1 MNLVYTLLY
10 ILIMGAAYGLV
21 LFVIATGMSL
31 TLGLMRVVNM
41 SHGAIY
47 MFAGYCG
54 LEIYSRTGNWVLAIV
69 VSALVGA
76 ALGAFLEIG
85 FLRRLYKH
93 PTYQVLL
100 TIGII
105 NILNNVAQWIWG
117 GQPMTAP
124 TPAFLAGGFKLG
136 TMQVPW
142 IRVFMIAFGGIMC
155 VLLWLLQ
162 DKTRVGAMVRAG
174 MDNREIAGTLG
185 INNKLIF
192 TGVFILGSLVAGAS
206 VMIGGSVTGVGAGTA
221 WSVLLNS
228 IIVVVVGG
236 TGSIQGALLGGLII
250 GVANAFGTVYLPD
263 LTQFLMYLILII
275 VLLIKPSGL
284 LGRKVDVHKAIE
296 ADLEKTGSKGHGDPM
311 PRSEVVIRNG
321 RLTPKLAAFRAVPY
335 LVVIVFL
342 VLCPLFMKNTTVSLM
357 SKCLIFALFAA
368 SLDVIMGYGGM
379 RSFGHAAYFGLGG
392 YTVTIL
398 YNHLSFT
405 NFFAVAAIVIVFCAI
420 MAAII
425 SYFTLKFSGTYFLI
439 VTMAFGQLLSA
450 VAIKWI
456 KVTGGNDGQSGRRP
470 DLGFEKAIWGESFK
484 WDQTKLFYLVLICFV
499 ICFVLLKLIMRSSFG
514 RTIVGVRENEG
525 RMRALGYNTWGTKYM
540 ACIIAAVF
548 AGVAGML
555 YAYIYM
561 IMTPSDL
568 DLTTSAKPM
577 LMVIMGGGSTLWG
590 PAIGGFI
597 ITLFETY
604 AARWDAQRWPLFLGL
619 LYVVCVLFLRG
630 GISPYLTRLY
640 NFVGSKLFPN
650 GKGAVSVKHA
660 AAENVGE
667 EMKK

>member
-1 MNLVYTLLY
+1 MNLLMTLLG

-54 LEIYSRTGNWVLAIV
+54 IAVYSRTQNWFLAIIV
-69 VSALVGA
+69 GTLVGA
-76 ALGAFLEIG
+76 ALGAVLEIG

-100 TIGII
+100 TIGMI

-124 TPAFLAGGFKLG
+124 IPDFLTGGFPMG
-136 TMQVPW
+136 SITVPW
-142 IRVFMIAFGGIMC
+142 IRVFMIIFGGIMC
-155 VLLWLLQ
+155 ILLWLLQ

-174 MDNREIAGTLG
+174 MDNREVAATLG

-192 TGVFILGSLVAGAS
+192 TGVFILGSAVAGAS
-206 VMIGGSVTGVGAGTA
+206 AMIGGSVTGVGAGTA

-250 GVANAFGTVYLPD
+250 GVANAFGTVYLPNM
-263 LTQFLMYLILII
+263 TPFLMYLILII

-284 LGRKVDVHKAIE
+284 LGRKVDVNKAIE
-296 ADLEKTGSKGHGDPM
+296 ADLEKTGSKGHPDPM
-311 PRSEVVIRNG
+311 PRAEVVIRNG
-321 RLTPKLAAFRAVPY
+321 RLTAKMSAFRAVPY
-335 LVVIVFL
+335 LVCVLFL
-342 VLCPLFMKNTTVSLM
+342 VLCPLFMKPVTVSMM
-357 SKCLIFALFAA
+357 SKALIFALFAA
-368 SLDVIMGYGGM
+368 SLDVVMGYGGM

-392 YTVTIL
+392 YTVTLL
-398 YNHLSFT
+398 YTHANIT
-405 NFFAVAAIVIVFCAI
+405 NFWLVLIAVLVVCAAFG
-420 MAAII
+420 AII

-450 VAIKWI
+450 VATKWI
-456 KVTGGNDGQSGRRP
+456 AFTGGSDGQSGHRP
-470 DLGFEKAIWGESFK
+470 DLGFSIK
-484 WDQTKLFYLVLICFV
+484 WNQTKLFYFVLICFLV
-499 ICFVLLKLIMRSSFG
+499 CFIILKLIMRSSFG
-514 RTIVGVRENEG
+514 RSIVGIRENEG
-525 RMRALGYNTWGTKYM
+525 RMKALGYNTWKTKYV
-540 ACIIAAVF
+540 ACIIAAIF
-548 AGVAGML
+548 AGIAGML

-561 IMTPSDL
+561 IMTPTDL

-604 AARWDAQRWPLFLGL
+604 SGQFAPERWPLLLGL

-640 NFVGSKLFPN
+640 NWVGYKLFPN
-650 GKGAVSVKHA
+650 GEGTLVPKKAKKA

>member
-1 MNLVYTLLY
+1 MDLLMTQLG

-54 LEIYSRTGNWVLAIV
+54 IAVYTKTQNWFLAIIV
-69 VSALVGA
+69 GALVGG
-76 ALGAFLEIG
+76 ALGAILEIG

-100 TIGII
+100 TIGVI
-105 NILNNVAQWIWG
+105 NILNNIAQQIWG
-117 GQPMTAP
+117 GQPMSAP
-124 TPAFLAGGFKLG
+124 IPTFLNGGFYMG
-136 TMQVPW
+136 SFQIPW
-142 IRVFMIAFGGIMC
+142 IRIFMLAFGAVMC

-174 MDNREIAGTLG
+174 MDNREIAASVG

-192 TGVFILGSLVAGAS
+192 TGVFVLGSLVAGAS
-206 VMIGGSVTGVGAGTA
+206 AMIGGSVTGVGAGTA

-250 GVANAFGTVYLPD
+250 GIANAFGTVYLAD
-263 LTQFLMYLILII
+263 LTPFLMYLILII

-284 LGRKVDVHKAIE
+284 LGRKVDVNKAIE
-296 ADLEKTGSKGHGDPM
+296 ADLEKTGAKGHNDPM
-311 PRSEVVIRNG
+311 PRAEYVIRG
-321 RLTPKLAAFRAVPY
+321 GKLTPKMTAFRVVPY
-335 LVVIVFL
+335 AVVLVFL
-342 VLCPLFMKNTTVSLM
+342 ALCPLFLKNVTISML
-357 SKCLIFALFAA
+357 SKCLVFALFAA

-392 YTVTIL
+392 YTVVLL
-398 YNHLSFT
+398 YNHAGLN
-405 NFFAVAAIVIVFCAI
+405 NFWVALIVAIVVCAVFG
-420 MAAII
+420 AII

-450 VAIKWI
+450 VATKWI
-456 KVTGGNDGQSGRRP
+456 TFTGGNDGMSGPRP
-470 DLGFEKAIWGESFK
+470 NLGWSIK
-484 WDQTKLFYLVLICFV
+484 WTPGKLFYFVLIVAV
-499 ICFVLLKLIMRSSFG
+499 ICFVLLKLFMHSSFG
-514 RTIVGVRENEG
+514 RSIVGVRENEG
-525 RMRALGYNTWGTKYM
+525 RMKALGYNTWATKYM
-540 ACIIAAVF
+540 GCIIAAVF
-548 AGVAGML
+548 AGIAGLL
-555 YAYIYM
+555 YAYTYM
-561 IMTPSDL
+561 IMTPTDL
-568 DLTTSAKPM
+568 DLTNSAKPM

-590 PAIGGFI
+590 PALGGFI
-597 ITLFETY
+597 ITMFETY
-604 AARWDAQRWPLFLGL
+604 SGNFAPQHWPLLLGL

-630 GISPYLTRLY
+630 GISPYLIRLY
-640 NFVGSKLFPN
+640 NFVGYKLFPN
-650 GKGAVSVKHA
+650 GKGAMKGGSA
-660 AAENVGE
+660 VGE
-667 EMKK
+667 TAGKEAE

>member
-1 MNLVYTLLY
+1 MDTLLTILG

-54 LEIYSRTGNWVLAIV
+54 IWIYGHTQNWFLAIIV
-69 VSALVGA
+69 GAVVGA
-76 ALGAFLEIG
+76 ALGAILEIG
-85 FLRRLYKH
+85 FLRRLYKY

-100 TIGII
+100 TIGMI

-124 TPAFLAGGFKLG
+124 IPSFLTGGFPMG
-136 TMQVPW
+136 NITVPW
-142 IRVFMIAFGGIMC
+142 IRVFMIIFGGIMC
-155 VLLWLLQ
+155 ILLWLLQ
-162 DKTRVGAMVRAG
+162 DKTRIGAMVRAG
-174 MDNREIAGTLG
+174 MDNREVAATLG

-192 TGVFILGSLVAGAS
+192 TGVFILGSMVAGAS
-206 VMIGGSVTGVGAGTA
+206 AMIGGSVTGVGAGTA

-263 LTQFLMYLILII
+263 LTQFLIYLILII

-284 LGRKVDVHKAIE
+284 LGRKVDVNKAIE
-296 ADLEKTGSKGHGDPM
+296 ADLEKTGSKGHPDPM
-311 PRSEVVIRNG
+311 PRAEVVIRDG
-321 RLTPKLAAFRAVPY
+321 RLTPKMSAFRAVPY
-335 LVVIVFL
+335 LVCVVFL
-342 VLCPLFMKNTTVSLM
+342 LLCPLFLKPTTVSML

-368 SLDVIMGYGGM
+368 SLDVVMGYGGM

-392 YTVTIL
+392 YTVTLL
-398 YNHLSFT
+398 YNHANIT
-405 NFFAVAAIVIVFCAI
+405 NFWLVLLVVLVVCAI
-420 MAAII
+420 FGAAI

-450 VAIKWI
+450 VAVKWI
-456 KVTGGNDGQSGRRP
+456 AFTGGSDGQSGHRP
-470 DLGFEKAIWGESFK
+470 DLGFVKIK
-484 WDQTKLFYLVLICFV
+484 WNQSSLFYFVLICFL
-499 ICFVLLKLIMRSSFG
+499 ICFIILKLIMRSSFG

-525 RMRALGYNTWGTKYM
+525 RMRALGYNTWQTKYV
-540 ACIIAAVF
+540 ACIVAAVF
-548 AGVAGML
+548 AGIAGML
-555 YAYIYM
+555 YSYIYL
-561 IMTPSDL
+561 IMTPTDF

-590 PAIGGFI
+590 PAIGGFV

-604 AARWDAQRWPLFLGL
+604 AGQFAPERWPLLLGL

-630 GISPYLTRLY
+630 GISPYLIRLY
-640 NFVGSKLFPN
+640 NWVGYKLFPD
-650 GKGAVSVKHA
+650 GKGALAPKKAKKAV
-660 AAENVGE
+660 VGE

>member
-1 MNLVYTLLY
+1 MDLFLTILG
-10 ILIMGAAYGLV
+10 ILIMGLANGLV

-54 LEIYSRTGNWVLAIV
+54 IAVYSATQNWFLAIIV
-69 VSALVGA
+69 GALVGA
-76 ALGAFLEIG
+76 ALGAVLEIG
-85 FLRRLYKH
+85 FLRRLYKY

-100 TIGII
+100 TIGVI

-124 TPAFLAGGFKLG
+124 IPKFLTGGFQMG
-136 TMQVPW
+136 NITVPW
-142 IRVFMIAFGGIMC
+142 IRIFMIIFGGIMC
-155 VLLWLLQ
+155 ILLWLLQ
-162 DKTRVGAMVRAG
+162 DRTRVGAMVRAG
-174 MDNREIAGTLG
+174 MDNREVAATLG

-206 VMIGGSVTGVGAGTA
+206 AMIGGSVTGVGAGTA
-221 WSVLLNS
+221 WSVLLDS

-236 TGSIQGALLGGLII
+236 TGSIQGALLGGVII
-250 GVANAFGTVYLPD
+250 GVANSFGTVYLPT
-263 LTQFLMYLILII
+263 LTPFLKYLVLII

-284 LGRKVDVHKAIE
+284 LGRKVDVNKAIE
-296 ADLEKTGSKGHGDPM
+296 ADLEKTGSKGHPDPM
-311 PRSEVVIRNG
+311 PRAEVVIRNG
-321 RLTPKLAAFRAVPY
+321 RLTAKMTAYRWVPS
-335 LVVIVFL
+335 LVCVLFL
-342 VLCPLFMKNTTVSLM
+342 VLCPLFMKPVTVSML
-357 SKCLIFALFAA
+357 SKALIFALFAA

-392 YTVTIL
+392 YTVTLL
-398 YNHLSFT
+398 YNHANIT
-405 NFFAVAAIVIVFCAI
+405 NFWLVLVAVLVVCAVFGAV
-420 MAAII
+420 I

-450 VAIKWI
+450 VATKWI
-456 KVTGGNDGQSGRRP
+456 AFTGGSDGQSSHRP
-470 DLGFEKAIWGESFK
+470 DLGFVNIK
-484 WDQTKLFYLVLICFV
+484 WNQTSLFYFVLICFL
-499 ICFVLLKLIMRSSFG
+499 ICFIILKLIMRSSFG
-514 RTIVGVRENEG
+514 RSIVGIRENEG
-525 RMRALGYNTWGTKYM
+525 RMKALGYNTWKTKYV
-540 ACIIAAVF
+540 ACIIAAIF
-548 AGVAGML
+548 AGIAGML
-555 YAYIYM
+555 YSYIYL
-561 IMTPSDL
+561 IMTPTDL

-590 PAIGGFI
+590 PVLGGFI

-604 AARWDAQRWPLFLGL
+604 AGQFAPERWPLLLGL

-630 GISPYLTRLY
+630 GISPYLIRLY
-640 NFVGSKLFPN
+640 NWVGYKLFPD
-650 GKGAVSVKHA
+650 GKGAIKCKSA
-660 AAENVGE
+660 AAENAGE

>member
-1 MNLVYTLLY
+1 MTQLG

-54 LEIYSRTGNWVLAIV
+54 IAAYSATKNWFVAIIV
-69 VSALVGA
+69 GALVGA
-76 ALGAFLEIG
+76 ALGAILEIG

-100 TIGII
+100 TIGVI

-124 TPAFLAGGFKLG
+124 IPSFLVGGFKMG
-136 TMQVPW
+136 SFTVPW
-142 IRVFMIAFGGIMC
+142 IRVFMLAFGAVMC

-162 DKTRVGAMVRAG
+162 DKTRIGAMVRAG
-174 MDNREIAGTLG
+174 MDNREIAASVG

-192 TGVFILGSLVAGAS
+192 TGVFILGSMVAGAS
-206 VMIGGSVTGVGAGTA
+206 SMIGGTVTGVGAGTA

-250 GVANAFGTVYLPD
+250 GVANAFGTVYLPN
-263 LTQFLMYLILII
+263 LTPFLMYLILII

-284 LGRKVDVHKAIE
+284 LGRKVDVNKAIE
-296 ADLEKTGSKGHGDPM
+296 ADLEKTGAKGHGDPM
-311 PRSEVVIRNG
+311 PRAEYVIRGG
-321 RLTPKLAAFRAVPY
+321 RLTPKMAAFRAIPY
-335 LVVIVFL
+335 AAFILFM
-342 VLCPLFMKNTTVSLM
+342 VLCPLFMKPVTLSML
-357 SKCLIFALFAA
+357 SKCMVFALFAA
-368 SLDVIMGYGGM
+368 SLDVVMGYGGM

-392 YTVTIL
+392 YTVTLL
-398 YNHLSFT
+398 YTHLQFT
-405 NFFAVAAIVIVFCAI
+405 NFWLVAIAVIVVCAAA
-420 MAAII
+420 AAII

-439 VTMAFGQLLSA
+439 VTMAFGQLLAA
-450 VAIKWI
+450 VATKAISF
-456 KVTGGNDGQSGRRP
+456 TGGNDGQSGYRP
-470 DLGFEKAIWGESFK
+470 KLGWTIK
-484 WDQTKLFYLVLICFV
+484 WDQAKLFYLVLIVFV
-499 ICFVLLKLIMRSSFG
+499 ICFILLKIIMHSSFG
-514 RTIVGVRENEG
+514 RSIVGVRENEG
-525 RMRALGYNTWGTKYM
+525 RMKALGYNTWSTKYM
-540 ACIIAAVF
+540 ACIIAAIF
-548 AGVAGML
+548 AGIAGMM
-555 YAYIYM
+555 YAYTYM
-561 IMTPSDL
+561 IMTPTDL

-577 LMVIMGGGSTLWG
+577 LMVIMGGGGTLWG

-604 AARWDAQRWPLFLGL
+604 AGNLAPERWPLMLGL

-630 GISPYLTRLY
+630 GVSPYLVRLY
-640 NFVGSKLFPN
+640 NWVGFKLFPE
-650 GKGAVSVKHA
+650 GKGAMSVKKA
-660 AAENVGE
+660 AANAGKEAE
-667 EMKK
+667 

>member
-1 MNLVYTLLY
+1 MDLFLTLLG
-10 ILIMGAAYGLV
+10 ILIMGAGYGLV

-54 LEIYSRTGNWVLAIV
+54 IAVYSSTKNWLLAIIV
-69 VSALVGA
+69 GALVGA
-76 ALGAFLEIG
+76 ALGAILEIG

-100 TIGII
+100 TIGMI

-124 TPAFLAGGFKLG
+124 IPSFLAGGFPMG
-136 TMQVPW
+136 NITVPW
-142 IRVFMIAFGGIMC
+142 IRVFMIVFGGVMC
-155 VLLWLLQ
+155 ILLWLLQ
-162 DKTRVGAMVRAG
+162 DKTRIGAMVRAG

-192 TGVFILGSLVAGAS
+192 TGVFILGSAIAGAS
-206 VMIGGSVTGVGAGTA
+206 VMIGGTVTGVGAGTA
-221 WSVLLNS
+221 WSILLNS

-263 LTQFLMYLILII
+263 LTQFLIYLILII

-284 LGRKVDVHKAIE
+284 LGRKVDVNKAIE
-296 ADLEKTGSKGHGDPM
+296 ADLEKTGAKGHGDPM
-311 PRSEVVIRNG
+311 PRAEVVIRNG
-321 RLTPKLAAFRAVPY
+321 RLTPKMSAFRAVPY
-335 LVVIVFL
+335 LVCLLFL
-342 VLCPLFMKNTTVSLM
+342 FLCPLFLKPTTVSML

-368 SLDVIMGYGGM
+368 SLDVVMGYGGM

-392 YTVTIL
+392 YTVTLL
-398 YNHLSFT
+398 YSHADIT
-405 NFFAVAAIVIVFCAI
+405 NFWLVLVAVIVVCAVFGAAISF
-420 MAAII
+420 
-425 SYFTLKFSGTYFLI
+425 FTLKFSGTYFLI

-456 KVTGGNDGQSGRRP
+456 AFTGGSDGQSGHRP
-470 DLGFEKAIWGESFK
+470 DLGFNIK
-484 WDQTKLFYLVLICFV
+484 WDQSKLFYFVLICFLV
-499 ICFVLLKLIMRSSFG
+499 CFIVLRLIMRSSFG

-540 ACIIAAVF
+540 ACIIAAIF
-548 AGVAGML
+548 AGIAGML
-555 YAYIYM
+555 YSYIYL
-561 IMTPSDL
+561 IMTPTDL

-604 AARWDAQRWPLFLGL
+604 AGKFAPERWPLLLGL

-640 NFVGSKLFPN
+640 NWVGFKLFPN
-650 GKGAVSVKHA
+650 GEGAVAPKKAKKA
-660 AAENVGE
+660 AAGNVGE

>member
-1 MNLVYTLLY
+1 MDLFLTLLG
-10 ILIMGAAYGLV
+10 ILIMGAGYGLV

-54 LEIYSRTGNWVLAIV
+54 IAVYSSTKNWLLAIIV
-69 VSALVGA
+69 GALVGA
-76 ALGAFLEIG
+76 ALGAILEIG

-100 TIGII
+100 TIGMI

-124 TPAFLAGGFKLG
+124 IPSFLAGGFPMG
-136 TMQVPW
+136 NITVPW
-142 IRVFMIAFGGIMC
+142 IRVFMIVFGGVMC
-155 VLLWLLQ
+155 ILLWLLQ
-162 DKTRVGAMVRAG
+162 DKTRIGAMVRAG

-192 TGVFILGSLVAGAS
+192 TGVFILGSAIAGAS
-206 VMIGGSVTGVGAGTA
+206 VMIGGTVTGVGAGTA

-263 LTQFLMYLILII
+263 LTQFLIYLILII

-284 LGRKVDVHKAIE
+284 LGRKVDVNKAIE
-296 ADLEKTGSKGHGDPM
+296 ADLEKTGAKGHGDPM
-311 PRSEVVIRNG
+311 PRAEVVIRNG
-321 RLTPKLAAFRAVPY
+321 RLTPKMSAFRAVPY
-335 LVVIVFL
+335 LVCLLFL
-342 VLCPLFMKNTTVSLM
+342 FLCPLFLKPTTVSML

-368 SLDVIMGYGGM
+368 SLDVVMGYGGM

-392 YTVTIL
+392 YTVTLL
-398 YNHLSFT
+398 YSHADIT
-405 NFFAVAAIVIVFCAI
+405 NFWLVLIAVIVVCAVFG
-420 MAAII
+420 AAI

-456 KVTGGNDGQSGRRP
+456 AFTGGSDGQSGHRP
-470 DLGFEKAIWGESFK
+470 DLGFNIK
-484 WDQTKLFYLVLICFV
+484 WDQSKLFYFVLICFLV
-499 ICFVLLKLIMRSSFG
+499 CFIVLRLIMRSSFG

-540 ACIIAAVF
+540 ACIIAAIF
-548 AGVAGML
+548 AGIAGML
-555 YAYIYM
+555 YSYIYL
-561 IMTPSDL
+561 IMTPTDL

-604 AARWDAQRWPLFLGL
+604 AGKFAPERWPLLLGL

-640 NFVGSKLFPN
+640 NWVGFKLFPN
-650 GKGAVSVKHA
+650 GEGAVAPKKAKKA
-660 AAENVGE
+660 AAGNVGE

>member
-1 MNLVYTLLY
+1 MNLIMTLLG

-54 LEIYSRTGNWVLAIV
+54 IEVYSRTQNWFLAIIV
-69 VSALVGA
+69 GTLVGA
-76 ALGAFLEIG
+76 VLGAILEIG

-100 TIGII
+100 TIGMI

-124 TPAFLAGGFKLG
+124 IPAFLTGGFEMG
-136 TMQVPW
+136 NITVPW
-142 IRVFMIAFGGIMC
+142 IRVFMIVFGGIMC

-162 DKTRVGAMVRAG
+162 DKTRIGAMVRAG
-174 MDNREIAGTLG
+174 MDNREIAATLG

-192 TGVFILGSLVAGAS
+192 TGVFILGSAIAGAS

-250 GVANAFGTVYLPD
+250 GVANAFGTVYLPN
-263 LTQFLMYLILII
+263 LTPFLMYLILII

-284 LGRKVDVHKAIE
+284 LGRKVDVNKAIE
-296 ADLEKTGSKGHGDPM
+296 ADLEKTGAKGHPDPM
-311 PRSEVVIRNG
+311 PRAEVVIRNG
-321 RLTPKLAAFRAVPY
+321 RLTPKMSAFRAVPY
-335 LVVIVFL
+335 LVCLLFL
-342 VLCPLFMKNTTVSLM
+342 VLCPLFMKPVTVSMM
-357 SKCLIFALFAA
+357 SKALIFALFAA

-392 YTVTIL
+392 YTVTLL
-398 YNHLSFT
+398 YNHAGIT
-405 NFFAVAAIVIVFCAI
+405 NFWLVLIAVLVVCAVFGAV
-420 MAAII
+420 I

-450 VAIKWI
+450 VATKWI
-456 KVTGGNDGQSGRRP
+456 AFTGGSDGQSGHRP
-470 DLGFEKAIWGESFK
+470 DLGFVTIK
-484 WDQTKLFYLVLICFV
+484 WDQTKLFYFVLVCFLICF
-499 ICFVLLKLIMRSSFG
+499 IILKLIMRSSFG
-514 RTIVGVRENEG
+514 RSIVGVRENEG
-525 RMRALGYNTWGTKYM
+525 RMKALGYNTWKTKYV
-540 ACIIAAVF
+540 ACIVAAIF
-548 AGVAGML
+548 AGIAGML
-555 YAYIYM
+555 YSYIYL
-561 IMTPSDL
+561 IMTPTDL

-590 PAIGGFI
+590 PVLGGFI

-604 AARWDAQRWPLFLGL
+604 AGQIAPDRWPLLLGL

-640 NFVGSKLFPN
+640 NWVGFKLFPD
-650 GKGAVSVKHA
+650 GKGALVPKKA

>member
-1 MNLVYTLLY
+1 MYNLG
-10 ILIMGAAYGLV
+10 ILIMGLAYGLV

-47 MFAGYCG
+47 MFAGYTG
-54 LEIYSRTGNWVLAIV
+54 ISVYSVTQNWFLAILTG
-69 VSALVGA
+69 AAVGA

-100 TIGII
+100 TIGVI
-105 NILNNVAQWIWG
+105 NILNNVAEWIWG
-117 GQPMTAP
+117 GQPTTSP
-124 TPAFLAGGFKLG
+124 IPGFLQGGFPLG
-136 TMQVPW
+136 GFQVPW
-142 IRVFMIAFGGIMC
+142 IRIAMIVFGGIMC
-155 VLLWLLQ
+155 ILLWLLQ

-174 MDNREIAGTLG
+174 MDNREIAASLG

-192 TGVFILGSLVAGAS
+192 TGVFILGSMIAGAS
-206 VMIGGSVTGVGAGTA
+206 VMIGGTVTGVGAGTA

-236 TGSIQGALLGGLII
+236 TGSIQGALLGGMII
-250 GVANAFGTVYLPD
+250 GIANAFGTVYIPA
-263 LTQFLMYLILII
+263 LTPFLMYLILII

-284 LGRKVDVHKAIE
+284 LGRKVDVNKAIE
-296 ADLEKTGSKGHGDPM
+296 ADLEKTGARGHGDPM
-311 PRSEVVIRNG
+311 PAAEYVIRNG
-321 RLTPKLAAFRAVPY
+321 RLTAKMKIFRAAPWAIVLILLALVP
-335 LVVIVFL
+335 VIFAGQ
-342 VLCPLFMKNTTVSLM
+342 NTVISMM

-392 YTVTIL
+392 YTVTLL
-398 YNHLSFT
+398 YNHADSKNIWL
-405 NFFAVAAIVIVFCAI
+405 ALIVAIVVTAVFGAV
-420 MAAII
+420 I

-456 KVTGGNDGQSGRRP
+456 KFTGGNDGSNGPRP
-470 DLGFEKAIWGESFK
+470 DLGSIFGKIK
-484 WDQTKLFYLVLICFV
+484 WNQTKLFYLFLIIVV
-499 ICFVLLKLIMRSSFG
+499 ICFILLKIIMKSSFG

-525 RMRALGYNTWGTKYM
+525 RMKALGYNTWQTKYV

-548 AGVAGML
+548 AGIAGVL
-555 YAYIYM
+555 YAYAYM
-561 IMTPSDL
+561 IMVPSNL

-590 PAIGGFI
+590 PAIGAFI
-597 ITLFETY
+597 ITIFETY
-604 AARWDAQRWPLFLGL
+604 AGIIMPDRWPLLLGL

-630 GISPYLTRLY
+630 GISPYLIRLY
-640 NFVGSKLFPN
+640 NFVGYKLFPE
-650 GKGAVSVKHA
+650 GKGAMKTKT
-660 AAENVGE
+660 AEAVGE
-667 EMKK
+667 EMK

>member
-1 MNLVYTLLY
+1 MDLIMTQLG
-10 ILIMGAAYGLV
+10 ILIMGVAYGLV

-54 LEIYSRTGNWVLAIV
+54 IWIYTKTGNWILAIV
-69 VSALVGA
+69 VGALVGA
-76 ALGAFLEIG
+76 ALGAILEIG
-85 FLRRLYKH
+85 FLRRLYKL

-100 TIGII
+100 TIGVI

-124 TPAFLAGGFKLG
+124 IPSWLVGGFRMG
-136 TMQVPW
+136 AFMVPW
-142 IRVFMIAFGGIMC
+142 IRIFMLAFGGVMC
-155 VLLWLLQ
+155 ILLWLLQ

-174 MDNREIAGTLG
+174 MDNREIAASLG

-206 VMIGGSVTGVGAGTA
+206 ALIGGTVTGVGAGTA

-236 TGSIQGALLGGLII
+236 TGSIQGALLGGIII
-250 GVANAFGTVYLPD
+250 GVANAFGTVYLPN
-263 LTQFLMYLILII
+263 LTPFLMYLILII

-284 LGRKVDVHKAIE
+284 LGRKVDVNKAIE
-296 ADLEKTGSKGHGDPM
+296 ADLEKTGAKGHGDPM
-311 PRSEVVIRNG
+311 PRAEYVIRNG
-321 RLTPKLAAFRAVPY
+321 RLTPKMMAFRGLPY
-335 LVVIVFL
+335 ALVLIFFL
-342 VLCPLFMKNTTVSLM
+342 VCPLFLKPVSISML
-357 SKCLIFALFAA
+357 SKCLVFALFAA

-392 YTVTIL
+392 YTVTLL
-398 YNHLSFT
+398 YTHLQFT
-405 NFFAVAAIVIVFCAI
+405 NFWVVMIAVIVVSAI
-420 MAAII
+420 FAAII

-439 VTMAFGQLLSA
+439 VTMAFGQLLAA
-450 VAIKWI
+450 VATKWI
-456 KVTGGNDGQSGRRP
+456 NFTGGNDGQSGYRP
-470 DLGFEKAIWGESFK
+470 KLGWDIK
-484 WDQTKLFYLVLICFV
+484 WDQGKLFYLVLAIFVVCF
-499 ICFVLLKLIMRSSFG
+499 ILLKIIMKSSFG

-525 RMRALGYNTWGTKYM
+525 RMKALGYNTWATKYM

-548 AGVAGML
+548 AGIAGML
-555 YAYIYM
+555 YAYTYM
-561 IMTPSDL
+561 IMTPTDL

-577 LMVIMGGGSTLWG
+577 LMVIMGGGGTLWG
-590 PAIGGFI
+590 PAIGAFI

-604 AARWDAQRWPLFLGL
+604 AGNIAPERWPLLLGL

-630 GISPYLTRLY
+630 GISPYLIRLY
-640 NFVGSKLFPN
+640 NWIGFKLFPE
-650 GKGAVSVKHA
+650 GKGAMAVKNA
-660 AAENVGE
+660 VAENVGE
-667 EMKK
+667 EMK

>member
-1 MNLVYTLLY
+1 MDFFMTQLG

-54 LEIYSRTGNWVLAIV
+54 IAAYTATKNWFVAIIV
-69 VSALVGA
+69 GALVGA
-76 ALGAFLEIG
+76 ALGAILEIG

-124 TPAFLAGGFKLG
+124 IPSFLVGGFKMG
-136 TMQVPW
+136 SFTVPW
-142 IRVFMIAFGGIMC
+142 IRVFMLAFGAVMC
-155 VLLWLLQ
+155 ILLWLLQ
-162 DKTRVGAMVRAG
+162 DKTRIGAMVRAG
-174 MDNREIAGTLG
+174 MDNREIAASVG

-192 TGVFILGSLVAGAS
+192 TGVFILGSMVAGAS
-206 VMIGGSVTGVGAGTA
+206 SMIGGTVTGVGAGTA

-263 LTQFLMYLILII
+263 LTPFLMYLILII

-284 LGRKVDVHKAIE
+284 LGRKVDVNKAIE
-296 ADLEKTGSKGHGDPM
+296 ADLEKTGAKGHGDPM
-311 PRSEVVIRNG
+311 PRAEYVIRGG
-321 RLTPKLAAFRAVPY
+321 RLTPKMAAFRAIPY
-335 LVVIVFL
+335 AVFIL
-342 VLCPLFMKNTTVSLM
+342 FMVLCPLFMKPVTLSML
-357 SKCLIFALFAA
+357 SKCMVFALFAA
-368 SLDVIMGYGGM
+368 SLDVVMGYGGM

-392 YTVTIL
+392 YTVTLL
-398 YNHLSFT
+398 YTHLQFT
-405 NFFAVAAIVIVFCAI
+405 NFWLVAIAVIVVCAVA
-420 MAAII
+420 AAII

-450 VAIKWI
+450 VATKAISF
-456 KVTGGNDGQSGRRP
+456 TGGNDGQSGYRP
-470 DLGFEKAIWGESFK
+470 KLGWSIK
-484 WDQTKLFYLVLICFV
+484 WDQGKLFYLVLIVFV
-499 ICFVLLKLIMRSSFG
+499 ICFILLKIIMHSSFG
-514 RTIVGVRENEG
+514 RSIVGVRENEG
-525 RMRALGYNTWGTKYM
+525 RMKALGYNTWSTKYM
-540 ACIIAAVF
+540 ACIIAAIF
-548 AGVAGML
+548 AGIAGMM
-555 YAYIYM
+555 YAYTYM
-561 IMTPSDL
+561 IMTPTDL

-577 LMVIMGGGSTLWG
+577 LMVIMGGGGTLWG

-604 AARWDAQRWPLFLGL
+604 AGNLAPERWPLMLGL

-630 GISPYLTRLY
+630 GVSPYLVRLY
-640 NFVGSKLFPN
+640 NWVGFKLFPE
-650 GKGAVSVKHA
+650 GKGAMSVKKA
-660 AAENVGE
+660 AANAGKEAE
-667 EMKK
+667 

>member
-1 MNLVYTLLY
+1 MDLLLTILG
-10 ILIMGAAYGLV
+10 ILIMGVAYGLV

-54 LEIYSRTGNWVLAIV
+54 IWVYTKTQNWFLAIIV
-69 VSALVGA
+69 GAAVGA
-76 ALGAFLEIG
+76 ALGAILEIG

-100 TIGII
+100 TIGVI

-117 GQPMTAP
+117 GLPMTTP
-124 TPAFLAGGFKLG
+124 TPGFLQGGLPIG
-136 TMQVPW
+136 AISIPY
-142 IRVFMIAFGGIMC
+142 IRFFMIVFGGVMC

-174 MDNREIAGTLG
+174 MDNREIAASLG
-185 INNKLIF
+185 INNKLVF
-192 TGVFILGSLVAGAS
+192 TGVFILGSLIAGAS
-206 VMIGGSVTGVGAGTA
+206 AMIGGSVTGIGAGTA
-221 WSVLLNS
+221 WTVLLDS

-250 GVANAFGTVYLPD
+250 GLANSFGTVYLPD
-263 LTQFLMYLILII
+263 LTIFLKYLVLII

-284 LGRKVDVHKAIE
+284 LGRKVDVNKAIE
-296 ADLEKTGSKGHGDPM
+296 ADLEKTGARGHGDVM
-311 PRSEVVIRNG
+311 PKAEVVIRNG
-321 RLTPKLAAFRAVPY
+321 RLTAKLRAYRWVPY
-335 LVVIVFL
+335 IAVIVIL
-342 VLCPLFMKNTTVSLM
+342 AVCPLFLNKFTTSMM
-357 SKCLIFALFAA
+357 SKALIYALFAA

-392 YTVTIL
+392 YTVGLL
-398 YNHLSFT
+398 YMHADIT
-405 NFFAVAAIVIVFCAI
+405 NFWVVLIITVVVCAVFAAV
-420 MAAII
+420 I

-439 VTMAFGQLLSA
+439 VTMAFGQLLSSVA
-450 VAIKWI
+450 VKWI
-456 KVTGGNDGQSGRRP
+456 SFTGGSDGLSAHRP
-470 DLGFEKAIWGESFK
+470 DFGFKIK
-484 WDQTKLFYLVLICFV
+484 WDQTKLFYFVLVCFIICF
-499 ICFVLLKLIMRSSFG
+499 ILLKVIMKSSYG
-514 RTIVGVRENEG
+514 RTILGVRENEG
-525 RMRALGYNTWGTKYM
+525 RMRALGYNTWQTKYV
-540 ACIIAAVF
+540 ACIVAAVF
-548 AGVAGML
+548 AGIAGML
-555 YAYIYM
+555 YAYVYM
-561 IMTPSDL
+561 TMTPTDL

-590 PAIGGFI
+590 PAIGAFI

-604 AARWDAQRWPLFLGL
+604 AGILAPERWPLMLGL

-630 GISPYLTRLY
+630 GISPYLIRLY
-640 NFVGSKLFPN
+640 NFVGAKLFPD
-650 GKGAVSVKHA
+650 GKGTLVIKK

-667 EMKK
+667 EMK

>member
-1 MNLVYTLLY
+1 MDFIMTQLG

-54 LEIYSRTGNWVLAIV
+54 IAAYTATKNWFVAIIV
-69 VSALVGA
+69 GALVGA
-76 ALGAFLEIG
+76 ALGAILEIG

-100 TIGII
+100 TIGVI

-124 TPAFLAGGFKLG
+124 IPSFLVGGFKMG
-136 TMQVPW
+136 SFTVPW
-142 IRVFMIAFGGIMC
+142 IRVFMLAFGAVMC

-162 DKTRVGAMVRAG
+162 DKTRIGAMVRAG
-174 MDNREIAGTLG
+174 MDNREIAASVG

-192 TGVFILGSLVAGAS
+192 TGVFILGSMVAGAS
-206 VMIGGSVTGVGAGTA
+206 SMIGGTVTGVGAGTA

-250 GVANAFGTVYLPD
+250 GIANAFGTVYLPN
-263 LTQFLMYLILII
+263 LTPFLMYLILII

-284 LGRKVDVHKAIE
+284 LGRKVDVNKAIE
-296 ADLEKTGSKGHGDPM
+296 ADLEKTGAKGHGDPM
-311 PRSEVVIRNG
+311 PRAEYVIRNG
-321 RLTPKLAAFRAVPY
+321 RLTAKMAAFRAIPY
-335 LVVIVFL
+335 AAFILFM
-342 VLCPLFMKNTTVSLM
+342 VLCPLFMKPVTLSML
-357 SKCLIFALFAA
+357 SKCMVFALFAA
-368 SLDVIMGYGGM
+368 SLDVVMGYGGM

-392 YTVTIL
+392 YTVTLL
-398 YNHLSFT
+398 YTHLQFT
-405 NFFAVAAIVIVFCAI
+405 NFWLVAIAVIVVCAI
-420 MAAII
+420 AAAII

-450 VAIKWI
+450 VATKAISF
-456 KVTGGNDGQSGRRP
+456 TGGNDGQSGYRP
-470 DLGFEKAIWGESFK
+470 KLGWSIK
-484 WDQTKLFYLVLICFV
+484 WDQGKLFYLVLIVFV
-499 ICFVLLKLIMRSSFG
+499 ICFILLKVIMHSSFG
-514 RTIVGVRENEG
+514 RSIVGVRENEG
-525 RMRALGYNTWGTKYM
+525 RMKALGYNTWSTKYM
-540 ACIIAAVF
+540 ACIIAAIF
-548 AGVAGML
+548 AGIAGMM
-555 YAYIYM
+555 YAYTYM
-561 IMTPSDL
+561 IMTPTDL

-577 LMVIMGGGSTLWG
+577 LMVIMGGGGTLWG

-604 AARWDAQRWPLFLGL
+604 AGNLAPERWPLMLGL

-630 GISPYLTRLY
+630 GVSPYLVRLY
-640 NFVGSKLFPN
+640 NWVGFKLFPE
-650 GKGAVSVKHA
+650 GKGAMSVKKA
-660 AAENVGE
+660 AANTGKEAE
-667 EMKK
+667 

>member
-1 MNLVYTLLY
+1 MDLFLT
-10 ILIMGAAYGLV
+10 ILRLTIMGAAYGLV

-54 LEIYSRTGNWVLAIV
+54 IATYSATGNWFLAIIV
-69 VSALVGA
+69 GALVGA

-100 TIGII
+100 TIGMI

-117 GQPMTAP
+117 GLPMSAP
-124 TPAFLAGGFKLG
+124 IPDFLK
-136 TMQVPW
+136 
-142 IRVFMIAFGGIMC
+142 GGIPIGGITVPYIRFFMLIFGVVMC
-155 VLLWLLQ
+155 VVLWFLQ
-162 DKTRVGAMVRAG
+162 DKTRIGAMVRAG
-174 MDNREIAGTLG
+174 MDNREVAATLG

-192 TGVFILGSLVAGAS
+192 TGVFILGSAIAGAS
-206 VMIGGSVTGVGAGTA
+206 AMIGGSVTGVGAGTA
-221 WSVLLNS
+221 WSVLLDS

-236 TGSIQGALLGGLII
+236 TGSIQGALLGGLIL
-250 GVANAFGTVYLPD
+250 GLANSFGTAYVEALVPFLKYLV
-263 LTQFLMYLILII
+263 LII

-284 LGRKVDVHKAIE
+284 LGRKMDVNKAIE

-321 RLTPKLAAFRAVPY
+321 RLTMQMHAYRWLPY
-335 LVVIVFL
+335 LIALVFL
-342 VLCPLFMKNTTVSLM
+342 AVCPTFMGRTLVSML
-357 SKCLIFALFAA
+357 SKSLIFALFAA

-392 YTVTIL
+392 YTVALL
-398 YNHLSFT
+398 YARADLG
-405 NFFAVAAIVIVFCAI
+405 NFWLGLVAVIVVCAVAGAV
-420 MAAII
+420 I

-450 VAIKWI
+450 LATQLTSFTGGSDGLSSHRPDFGFVTIKW
-456 KVTGGNDGQSGRRP
+456 D
-470 DLGFEKAIWGESFK
+470 A
-484 WDQTKLFYLVLICFV
+484 TKLYYLVLVSFV
-499 ICFVLLKLIMRSSFG
+499 ICFILLKVIMRSSFG
-514 RTIVGVRENEG
+514 RSIVGVRENEG
-525 RMRALGYNTWGTKYM
+525 RMKALGYNTWLTKYV

-548 AGVAGML
+548 AGIAGML
-555 YAYIYM
+555 YSYVYLT
-561 IMTPSDL
+561 MTPTDL

-604 AARWDAQRWPLFLGL
+604 AGKWAPDRWPLLLGL

-630 GISPYLTRLY
+630 GISPYLTRFY
-640 NFVGSKLFPN
+640 NWVGFKLFPD
-650 GKGAVSVKHA
+650 GKGAVAPKKTA
-660 AAENVGE
+660 GANAGE